1 MSDVRGCY
9 HDPDLQTY
17 LARQRARFLFCSSGC
32 RASVAAAARVLAGSL
47 LQEWRQQ
54 AGSHTATHVLL
65 RGSQSKFRS
74 VARRQPVGSGSAA
87 KAGQPVNWLP
97 SHFSPAAGRLQPSGS
112 HSFFAVR
119 YWSRPGKLQSS
130 IVASVCWQALLTTL
144 CDPVRGPSLATTIGG

>member
-1 MSDVRGCY
+1 MVVTMIQICI
-9 HDPDLQTY
+9 HIWL
-17 LARQRARFLFCSSGC
+17 RQRARFCFASTGC

-112 HSFFAVR
+112 HSFFA
-119 YWSRPGKLQSS
+119 
-130 IVASVCWQALLTTL
+130 
-144 CDPVRGPSLATTIGG
+144 GPSSPPSMVTTGYTGYYRYPNNSAFN